1 MNPPGNSEFTPE
13 FFDESSRAWLE
24 NKVRMGAGYTY
35 KCDYIHSNTKQCR
48 KPAILSNFCK
58 QHSFLNRRTFQT
70 GTKQSLPSAN
80 YA

>member
-1 MNPPGNSEFTPE
+1 MNLSGNSEFTPE

-48 KPAILSNFCK
+48 KPAVITTFCK
-58 QHSFLNRRTFQT
+58 QHYFLNKNRLE
-70 GTKQSLPSAN
+70 KQFK
-80 YA
+80 